1 MVHSHTRD
9 LTWARIA
16 EFDKMTPQEKARRRM
31 EDYNRSPG
39 NLDAGEYDCPKC
51 LNRGHFMRLRED
63 LSNYVEACS
72 CHAIR
77 KSIWSAKNAGIYDR
91 LLRHDFP
98 SFQVREKWEQD
109 MKQLAKDWAIHGQDQ
124 WLLLCGQS
132 GCGKTHLTLA
142 AVGYR
147 IFHRGQSVTFL
158 DWRKFNTL
166 RETRSEE
173 FYSLLKKA
181 EAAQIL
187 FIDDLLKLEKTRTFH
202 PAQELELAFQMLN
215 HRVNQ
220 AAVTVISTE
229 LTPEQLLQMDEA
241 TGSRIL
247 HMTKQ
252 FKHTVSTDPRK
263 NHRLR
268 REPTEGSTKNLPS
281 GEGGSPKG

>member
-1 MVHSHTRD
+1 MMHNLKLPSHIPLASSYDPITFAKIRVD
-9 LTWARIA
+9 GFNR
-16 EFDKMTPQEKARRRM
+16 EKVPSA
-31 EDYNRSPG
+31 D
-39 NLDAGEYDCPKC
+39 YDCPKC
-51 LNRGHFMRLRED
+51 LNRELIAFLRED
-63 LSNYVEACS
+63 GNPGFMDCDCKAVRRSIRAMKESGLEAVIRDLTFDRFQATEPWQKRILSGCQAYAAEP
-72 CHAIR
+72 
-77 KSIWSAKNAGIYDR
+77 K
-91 LLRHDFP
+91 L
-98 SFQVREKWEQD
+98 
-109 MKQLAKDWAIHGQDQ
+109 

-202 PAQELELAFQMLN
+202 PAQELELAFQILN

-220 AAVTVISTE
+220 AAITVISTE

-252 FKHTVSTDPRK
+252 FKHTVSADPRK

-268 REPTEGSTKNLPS
+268 REPTEETP
-281 GEGGSPKG
+281 

>member
-1 MVHSHTRD
+1 MVQSHTQD

-16 EFDKMTPQEKARRRM
+16 EFDKMTPQERARRRM
-31 EDYNRSPG
+31 ENYNRSPG

-63 LSNYVEACS
+63 LSNYVEDCS
-72 CHAIR
+72 CRAIR

-187 FIDDLLKLEKTRTFH
+187 FIDDFAISRYSEDGIKILYHLIKTRTDLKTSTMFTSQYA
-202 PAQELELAFQMLN
+202 PSEWGKYLSDEENCYGKLDGIRRRLTTGY
-215 HRVNQ
+215 
-220 AAVTVISTE
+220 TVHIE
-229 LTPEQLLQMDEA
+229 KL
-241 TGSRIL
+241 
-247 HMTKQ
+247 
-252 FKHTVSTDPRK
+252 
-263 NHRLR
+263 
-268 REPTEGSTKNLPS
+268 
-281 GEGGSPKG
+281 